1 MTDGIYRLDD
11 FLPETPDDNDFW
23 IAPGAA
29 VIGKVRLG
37 RGASVWFNA
46 VLRGDNELID
56 IGEGSNVQ
64 DGTVI
69 HTDPGLPV
77 TIGKGCTIGHNA
89 IVHGC
94 VIGDNTLVGMGATV
108 LNGARI
114 GANCLIGA
122 NALVTEGKTF
132 PDNSL
137 IVGSPAK
144 AVRELDDAAVQQ
156 LRASALHYA
165 ERMRRYRGGLKP
177 A

>member
-1 MTDGIYRLDD
+1 MTDGIYQLDEHT
-11 FLPETPDDNDFW
+11 PETPDDGDFW

-37 RGASVWFNA
+37 GGASVWFNA

-56 IGEGSNVQ
+56 VGEGSNVQ

-77 TIGKGCTIGHNA
+77 IIGKGCTIGHNA

-108 LNGARI
+108 LNGAKI
-114 GANCLIGA
+114 GVNCLIGA

-144 AVRELDDAAVQQ
+144 AMRELDAVAIQG
-156 LRASALHYA
+156 LRASALHYS
-165 ERMRRYRGGLKP
+165 ERMRRYRVGLKP